1 MTHSKYW
8 KRKKKKKPLSQE
20 YTAKLYFRYEGEMK
34 VFLEEQR
41 LREFINAINRSPLQ
55 EIMKEALL
63 SEMEREK
70 STQNFE

>member
-1 MTHSKYW
+1 
-8 KRKKKKKPLSQE
+8 
-20 YTAKLYFRYEGEMK
+20 MK

-41 LREFINAINRSPLQ
+41 LREFINAINRSPFK

-70 STQNFE
+70 AHKTLSKMRETYGNTLYQNRLFKT

>member
-8 KRKKKKKPLSQE
+8 KRKKKKTLSQE
-20 YTAKLYFRYEGEMK
+20 YTAKLYFRYEGEIK
-34 VFLEEQR
+34 VFREEQR
-41 LREFINAINRSPLQ
+41 LREFINAITRSPLQ